1 MSKYDRLLFLID
13 HLIWAILI
21 IVFVFFIF
29 QSEHFL
35 TERNI
40 SNIMAAA
47 AVLGVLVAGQ
57 TFVLISGN
65 FDLSTESTLGM
76 AALFGIWMIVPAGV
90 PTNGNGILMNPYLS
104 IILT

>member
-1 MSKYDRLLFLID
+1 MFTYDRLLFLID

-57 TFVLISGN
+57 TFVLISHVAC
-65 FDLSTESTLGM
+65 SRK
-76 AALFGIWMIVPAGV
+76 
-90 PTNGNGILMNPYLS
+90 
-104 IILT
+104 

>member
-40 SNIMAAA
+40 S
-47 AVLGVLVAGQ
+47 GVV
-57 TFVLISGN
+57 N
-65 FDLSTESTLGM
+65 FEIEL
-76 AALFGIWMIVPAGV
+76 
-90 PTNGNGILMNPYLS
+90 
-104 IILT
+104 